1 MLMAT
6 KFCPN
11 QVKNTLG
18 AKLFVKLFVVEALK
32 KYTRFAT
39 HANQNATK
47 STPTSFNGQWSQV
60 ESFP

>member
-18 AKLFVKLFVVEALK
+18 AKLFVVEAFK

-47 STPTSFNGQWSQV
+47 STPTSFNGQWSMV
-60 ESFP
+60 SS